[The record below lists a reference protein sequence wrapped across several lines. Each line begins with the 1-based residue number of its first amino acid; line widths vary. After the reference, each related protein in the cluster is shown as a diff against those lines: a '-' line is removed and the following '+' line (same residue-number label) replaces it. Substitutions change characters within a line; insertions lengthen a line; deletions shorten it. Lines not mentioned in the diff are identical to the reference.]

1 MAGLKTY
8 RGKRRFGV
16 TAEPKGKVARK
27 RGHAYVIQKHDAT
40 RLHYDLRLE
49 LDGVMKSWA
58 VTRGPSL
65 VPSDKR
71 LAVEVE
77 DHPIDYNTFEGT
89 IPKGEYGGGTVMVWD
104 RGTWQPGSDPHKGL
118 KKGHLAFTLDG
129 AKLHGA
135 WHLVRLRKRSGEKR
149 NNWLLIKSDDDQA
162 RTSRD
167 KDILEEADL
176 SIKTG
181 RSMDEIA
188 AGQTAREKT
197 AMKKVLAVTKK
208 KIAASKTKRAR
219 KTTGKAQKQ
228 TSKKTASAQLV
239 QKHDKIAAQK
249 APRLKGA
256 KRAALPAFVEPC
268 LATLADKAP
277 DSPNWIHEIKFD
289 GYRLQAR
296 LNRGKVK
303 LLTRN
308 GHDWTR
314 KFAGIAGAVATLDA
328 DTALIDGELVVEG
341 EDGVTSFSL
350 LQEDLKSG
358 RLDRLVY
365 YVFDLLYLDGQNL
378 RALPLIERKEALAEI
393 IRNAPK
399 STPLRFSES
408 IAERGPVLLRHACE
422 LGLEGIISKRGDA
435 PYRSGR
441 GHDWV
446 KTKCT
451 ARQEFVIA
459 GFTPSTADARAVG
472 ALVLGIHKKGKLVY
486 AGRTGT
492 GFTQRS
498 ARELYRKL
506 NALERKATPFAE
518 LPAEERGI
526 RAPIWIEP
534 DLVAEVDFHGWT
546 HGDRVRHASFQGLRE
561 DKAPR
566 EILRERPS
574 RETTVAAKAKTSAKK
589 RSARLSTPSSRKK
602 ADSTIGAVSLTH
614 PDRVYWEDVGVTK
627 RDLADYYKDVWKW
640 MAPHVAGRPIS
651 LLRCPEGAS
660 GQCFFQKHAA
670 AGISAEHLDLVPEKG
685 DKIISVN
692 DLDGLLSLV
701 QAGVLE
707 VHTRGTTIDDR
718 EKADR
723 LVFDL
728 DPGPGTGW
736 KDIVAAARDVHERL
750 DALKLKNFLK
760 TSGGKGL
767 HVVLPIAPTPWTK
780 AKEFAQAL
788 AGAMAADDP
797 DRYVATATKSKRKNR
812 IFIDY
817 LRNSREAT
825 AVAPY
830 STRARPGAA
839 VSAPITWAELGSL
852 KSADQY
858 TVLNIR
864 ARLKR
869 LKKDPWAG
877 IGRLKQKLPNA

>member
-16 TAEPKGKVARK
+16 TAEPKGKFALK
-27 RGHAYVIQKHDAT
+27 RGHTYVIQKHDAT

-77 DHPIDYNTFEGT
+77 DHPVDYNTFEGT

-104 RGTWQPGSDPHKGL
+104 RGTWQPDGDPHKGL
-118 KKGHLAFTLDG
+118 KKGHLAFTLNG

-188 AGQTAREKT
+188 AGQNAREKT

-208 KIAASKTKRAR
+208 KIAASKTRRAT
-219 KTTGKAQKQ
+219 KSTGEAKAGKAQKE
-228 TSKKTASAQLV
+228 TSKKKASAQLV
-239 QKHDKIAAQK
+239 QKHDKITAQK
-249 APRLKGA
+249 TPLLKGA

-277 DSPNWIHEIKFD
+277 DSANWIHEIKFD

-296 LNRGKVK
+296 LDRGKVK

-314 KFAGIAGAVATLDA
+314 KFAGIADAAAALDA

-358 RLDRLVY
+358 RQDRLVY
-365 YVFDLLYLDGQNL
+365 YVFDLLYLDGQTL
-378 RALPLIERKEALAEI
+378 RALPLIERKDALAELV
-393 IRNAPK
+393 RNTPE

-472 ALVLGIHKKGKLVY
+472 ALVLGVHRKGKLVY

-492 GFTQRS
+492 GFTHQS
-498 ARELYRKL
+498 ARELYRQLK
-506 NALERKATPFAE
+506 ALERKTTPFAE
-518 LPAEERGI
+518 LPPGGELG
-526 RAPIWIEP
+526 
-534 DLVAEVDFHGWT
+534 
-546 HGDRVRHASFQGLRE
+546 
-561 DKAPR
+561 PR
-566 EILRERPS
+566 P
-574 RETTVAAKAKTSAKK
+574 A
-589 RSARLSTPSSRKK
+589 
-602 ADSTIGAVSLTH
+602 
-614 PDRVYWEDVGVTK
+614 
-627 RDLADYYKDVWKW
+627 
-640 MAPHVAGRPIS
+640 
-651 LLRCPEGAS
+651 
-660 GQCFFQKHAA
+660 
-670 AGISAEHLDLVPEKG
+670 
-685 DKIISVN
+685 
-692 DLDGLLSLV
+692 
-701 QAGVLE
+701 
-707 VHTRGTTIDDR
+707 
-718 EKADR
+718 
-723 LVFDL
+723 
-728 DPGPGTGW
+728 
-736 KDIVAAARDVHERL
+736 
-750 DALKLKNFLK
+750 
-760 TSGGKGL
+760 
-767 HVVLPIAPTPWTK
+767 
-780 AKEFAQAL
+780 
-788 AGAMAADDP
+788 
-797 DRYVATATKSKRKNR
+797 
-812 IFIDY
+812 
-817 LRNSREAT
+817 
-825 AVAPY
+825 
-830 STRARPGAA
+830 RARPGGRSRLSRLDAWRPCAPRFFSGPSRRQVSARNSARKA
-839 VSAPITWAELGSL
+839 VSRNGRRRQGKDVRQTQRALVDVVEDKGGRDDRCGHSHPSRSGLLGGCRRHQARSRRL
-852 KSADQY
+852 LQRRLEMDGAACRRPADFAAALPRRRER
-858 TVLNIR
+858 TMFLPETRGRRHLGR
-864 ARLKR
+864 ASGSRR
-869 LKKDPWAG
+869 G
-877 IGRLKQKLPNA
+877 ER

>member
-1 MAGLKTY
+1 MAGLTTY

-16 TAEPKGKVARK
+16 TAEPKGKVAKK

-65 VPSDKR
+65 VPSEKR

-104 RGTWQPGSDPHKGL
+104 RGTWQPEGDPHKGL
-118 KKGHLAFTLDG
+118 KKGHLSFTLDG
-129 AKLHGA
+129 AKLQGA

-149 NNWLLIKSDDDQA
+149 SNWLLIKSDDETA
-162 RTSRD
+162 RTARD
-167 KDILEEADL
+167 KDILEEADY

-188 AGQTAREKT
+188 AGKRATAKEKT
-197 AMKKVLAVTKK
+197 AMKKVLASTKK
-208 KIAASKTKRAR
+208 KMAGPRAERAGQTR
-219 KTTGKAQKQ
+219 KKP
-228 TSKKTASAQLV
+228 ASAQLV
-239 QKHDKIAAQK
+239 QKHAKIIESK
-249 APRLKGA
+249 APTLKGA
-256 KRAALPAFVEPC
+256 KRAALPAFVEPS
-268 LATLADKAP
+268 LAKLADKAP
-277 DSPNWIHEIKFD
+277 ENDNWIHEIKFD

-296 LNRGKVK
+296 LDRGKVK

-308 GHDWTR
+308 GLDWTR
-314 KFAGIAGAVATLDA
+314 KFAGIAEAVATLDA

-341 EDGVTSFSL
+341 DDGVTSFSL

-358 RLDRLVY
+358 RQNRLVY
-365 YVFDLLYLDGQNL
+365 YAFDLLYLDGGDL
-378 RALPLIERKEALAEI
+378 RALPLVERKEALAKLI
-393 IRNAPK
+393 KSAPK
-399 STPLRFSES
+399 QTPLRFSES
-408 IAERGPVLLRHACE
+408 IAERGPMLLRHACT
-422 LGLEGIISKRGDA
+422 LGLEGIISKQSDA

-441 GHDWV
+441 GNGWI
-446 KTKCT
+446 KTKCDS
-451 ARQEFVIA
+451 RQEFIIA
-459 GFTPSTADARAVG
+459 GFAPSTADAHAVG
-472 ALVLGIHKKGKLVY
+472 ALVLGFYDGGRLIY

-492 GFTQRS
+492 GFTHRTS
-498 ARELYRKL
+498 RDLYRKL
-506 NALERKATPFAE
+506 KALKREHSPFAA
-518 LPAEERGI
+518 LPAEERGV
-526 RAPIWIEP
+526 RTPVWVEP
-534 DLVAEVDFHGWT
+534 KLIAEVDFHGWT
-546 HGDRVRHASFQGLRE
+546 HGDRIRHASYQGLRADKTATDVVRE
-561 DKAPR
+561 DKPADKV
-566 EILRERPS
+566 
-574 RETTVAAKAKTSAKK
+574 VAARSKTTARK
-589 RSARLSTPSSRKK
+589 RSAPVPRKSSTSTSKK
-602 ADSTIGAVSLTH
+602 AAAATIGGVTLTH
-614 PDRVYWEDVGVTK
+614 PDRVYWEDAGVTK
-627 RDLADYYKDVWKW
+627 RDLAEYYKDVWAW
-640 MAPHVAGRPIS
+640 MAPHIAGRPIS

-670 AGISAEHLDLVPEKG
+670 AGISTDHLNLVPEKG
-685 DKIISVN
+685 DKIISID

-707 VHTRGTTIDDR
+707 FHTRGTTIDDR
-718 EKADR
+718 ENADR

-767 HVVLPIAPTPWTK
+767 HVVLPIAPTPWGK

-839 VSAPITWAELGSL
+839 VSVPIAWSELGGL

-858 TVLNIR
+858 TVQNIR

-869 LKKDPWAG
+869 LRKDPWAG

>member
-8 RGKRRFGV
+8 HGKRRFGV

-27 RGHAYVIQKHDAT
+27 RGHAFVIQKHAAR

-65 VPSDKR
+65 VPSEKR

-77 DHPIDYNTFEGT
+77 DHPIEYNTFEGT

-104 RGTWQPGSDPHKGL
+104 RGTWSPHDDPHKGL
-118 KKGHLAFTLDG
+118 KKGHLAFDLNG
-129 AKLHGA
+129 GKLHGA
-135 WHLVRLRKRSGEKR
+135 WHLVRLHKRPGEKR
-149 NNWLLIKSDDDQA
+149 NNWLLIKSDDDAA
-162 RTSRD
+162 RGVRD
-167 KDILEEADL
+167 KDILEEADF

-181 RSMDEIA
+181 RTMDEITDGERA
-188 AGQTAREKT
+188 SAREKT
-197 AMKKVLAVTKK
+197 RMKKVLASTKK
-208 KIAASKTKRAR
+208 KMSAPKAKTAKKTK
-219 KTTGKAQKQ
+219 QKM
-228 TSKKTASAQLV
+228 TASAQLV
-239 QKHDKIAAQK
+239 QKHDTITDRK
-249 APRLKGA
+249 PRLKGA
-256 KRAALPAFVEPC
+256 KHAALPGFVEPC

-277 DSPNWIHEIKFD
+277 DSTNWIHEIKFD

-296 LNRGKVK
+296 LGRGKAK
-303 LLTRN
+303 LLTRK
-308 GHDWTR
+308 GLDWTH
-314 KFAGIAGAVATLDA
+314 KFKGIADAVAELDA
-328 DTALIDGELVVEG
+328 DSALIDGELVVEG
-341 EDGVTSFSL
+341 DDGVTSFSL
-350 LQEDLKSG
+350 LQEELKSG
-358 RLDRLVY
+358 PQDRLIY
-365 YVFDLLYLDGQNL
+365 YVFDLLYLDGQDL
-378 RALPLIERKEALAEI
+378 RGLPLSERKEALAQLI
-393 IRNAPK
+393 KNAPK
-399 STPLRFSES
+399 RTPLRFSES
-408 IAERGPVLLRHACE
+408 IAERGPVLLKHACQ
-422 LGLEGIISKRGDA
+422 LGLEGIISKLADA

-441 GHDWV
+441 GRDWI
-446 KTKCT
+446 KTKCSS
-451 ARQEFVIA
+451 RQELVIA
-459 GFTPSTADARAVG
+459 GFVPSTADAHAVG
-472 ALVLGIHKKGKLVY
+472 ALVLGFHDKGKLVY

-492 GFTQRS
+492 GFTHQT

-506 NALERKATPFAE
+506 KALKRERTPFAAV
-518 LPAEERGI
+518 PAEERGV
-526 RAPIWIEP
+526 RAPIWVEP
-534 DLVAEVDFHGWT
+534 KLVAEVDFHGWT
-546 HGDRVRHASFQGLRE
+546 HGDRIRQASYQGLRE
-561 DKAPR
+561 DKAAADVVR
-566 EILRERPS
+566 EEKPMES
-574 RETTVAAKAKTSAKK
+574 VAAKSKTTARK
-589 RSARLSTPSSRKK
+589 RSAPVTKAATKKPSWKK
-602 ADSTIGAVSLTH
+602 ATNAMVGAVTLSH
-614 PDRVYWEDVGVTK
+614 PDRVYWEDAGVTK
-627 RDLADYYKDVWKW
+627 QDLAQYYKNVWKW

-670 AGISAEHLDLVPEKG
+670 AGITTEHLHLVPEKG
-685 DKIISVN
+685 DKIISVDN
-692 DLDGLLSLV
+692 LDGLLSLV

-718 EKADR
+718 ENADR

-736 KDIVAAARDVHERL
+736 KDVVAAAHDVHDRL
-750 DALKLKNFLK
+750 DDIGLKTYLK

-788 AGAMAADDP
+788 AQAMAADDP

-839 VSAPITWAELGSL
+839 VSAPITWTELGGL
-852 KSADQY
+852 KSADHY

-864 ARLKR
+864 SRLKR
-869 LKKDPWAG
+869 LRKDPWAG
-877 IGRLKQKLPNA
+877 IGRIRQKLPNA